1 MRAQTHRKIARA
13 VACVLG
19 IGDGPLLEALV
30 SGSVAPDACPEREL
44 AVRVTRGGRVRLYSR
59 NVRHHTTANR
69 GRIMR
74 FIWDAR
80 RSWLRGDAVKAAY
93 NLGWA
98 LHYVQDMCVSPVGHW
113 ESEVE
118 AAGAPVPLGLMRA
131 AAARARPSP
140 SYVESVLLA
149 LGPLKGASAL
159 TNASVASACIA
170 AAVLGPSEPPIGL
183 VEEEEGLRGRH
194 VKCVSAAALLAL
206 LGAAAIAA
214 FPPASIAFFAG
225 ALASYCLDGKYR
237 RVRREL
243 KWFRRS

>member
-1 MRAQTHRKIARA
+1 M
-13 VACVLG
+13 
-19 IGDGPLLEALV
+19 
-30 SGSVAPDACPEREL
+30 
-44 AVRVTRGGRVRLYSR
+44 
-59 NVRHHTTANR
+59 
-69 GRIMR
+69 
-74 FIWDAR
+74 
-80 RSWLRGDAVKAAY
+80 
-93 NLGWA
+93 
-98 LHYVQDMCVSPVGHW
+98 
-113 ESEVE
+113 
-118 AAGAPVPLGLMRA
+118 
-131 AAARARPSP
+131 
-140 SYVESVLLA
+140 
-149 LGPLKGASAL
+149 KGASAL

-183 VEEEEGLRGRH
+183 VEEERLRGRH